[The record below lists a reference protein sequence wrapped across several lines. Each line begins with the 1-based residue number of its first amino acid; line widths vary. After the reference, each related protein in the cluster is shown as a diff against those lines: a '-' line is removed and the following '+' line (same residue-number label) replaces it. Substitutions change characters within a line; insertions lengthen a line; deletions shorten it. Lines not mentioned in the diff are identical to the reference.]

1 MTDNYNLNR
10 SLFVFCCHRVNYS
23 LQTTL
28 YEKMINTKVR
38 CVERIKTFAR
48 KFLRLTVQCFKNP
61 KSEPYFSSL
70 DWKGK
75 TRGKKK
81 AHAKICSLILLL
93 TFSPLVWWSTKRNS
107 VDSWFRC
114 IFSIFVISIA
124 CFSMYRKRSIT
135 WRVQLKPYFV
145 TKGNSIVAFTYFF
158 LVGLREILNLE
169 KDLRGSKMIASL
181 KVIERSLTEEGLN

>member
-38 CVERIKTFAR
+38 CVERIKTLAR

-75 TRGKKK
+75 TRGKKWPTQK
-81 AHAKICSLILLL
+81 
-93 TFSPLVWWSTKRNS
+93 
-107 VDSWFRC
+107 
-114 IFSIFVISIA
+114 FV
-124 CFSMYRKRSIT
+124 
-135 WRVQLKPYFV
+135 
-145 TKGNSIVAFTYFF
+145 
-158 LVGLREILNLE
+158 LNLAIDIFASRLVIHKKKQRWLVVSLYLFHLCDFNCLFFYVPE
-169 KDLRGSKMIASL
+169 TKYHLKSSTGTLFCYKRKFYSSIYIFFSCWITRDFEPWKGS
-181 KVIERSLTEEGLN
+181 ERI